1 MKGRRENESSKSYYK
16 TDYRCGVR
24 PGRVP
29 ERFYPRRGGVRGA
42 YDGTYAVCRLC
53 RLIIY
58 RSRLSYN
65 KFVAAI
71 SRAGRQNC
79 FYRSR
84 LSCGKFV
91 AAISRAGRQNCFY
104 RSRLSYNKSVAA
116 ISRQGGKTVFY
127 RSRLSCGKSV
137 AAMPRSIKNESA
149 AGAAETFFIC
159 VGVVIYRICCTSCT

>member
-29 ERFYPRRGGVRGA
+29 ERLYPRRGGVRGA

-104 RSRLSYNKSVAA
+104 RSRLS
-116 ISRQGGKTVFY
+116 
-127 RSRLSCGKSV
+127 CGKSV

>member
-29 ERFYPRRGGVRGA
+29 ERFYPRRGGVRGT

-53 RLIIY
+53 RLMIYRLRLSCGKFVAAISRAGRQNCFY

-84 LSCGKFV
+84 LSCGRS
-91 AAISRAGRQNCFY
+91 ATAISRSIKKRI
-104 RSRLSYNKSVAA
+104 RR
-116 ISRQGGKTVFY
+116 GGGGNVFY
-127 RSRLSCGKSV
+127 MC
-137 AAMPRSIKNESA
+137 E
-149 AGAAETFFIC
+149 
-159 VGVVIYRICCTSCT
+159 VVIYRICCTSCT

>member
-104 RSRLSYNKSVAA
+104 RSRLSCGRSATA
-116 ISRQGGKTVFY
+116 IS
-127 RSRLSCGKSV
+127 
-137 AAMPRSIKNESA
+137 RSIKNESA